1 MVWKYN
7 IEREILPEIINTAA
21 REIQDSGIV

>member
-1 MVWKYN
+1 MGWKYN
-7 IEREILPEIINTAA
+7 IEREILPEITNTAA